1 MNQQKYH
8 KNYQLSQREP
18 QKRTYLRDM
27 PVDGG
32 RAGNTHEQA
41 ISKRAGALIAATAAV
56 MLFFSSVA
64 HSQERDRDDRV
75 AGDGPR
81 AAAQGARPGCQ
92 IIPPLPSTRT
102 NIGILHL
109 FPPRPPP
116 DPPLA
121 G

>member
-41 ISKRAGALIAATAAV
+41 ISKRASALIAATAAV

-75 AGDGPR
+75 AG
-81 AAAQGARPGCQ
+81 QGARPAAERTPPRRHN
-92 IIPPLPSTRT
+92 IPPPAL
-102 NIGILHL
+102 
-109 FPPRPPP
+109 PPP
-116 DPPLA
+116 HTHLTQSPP
-121 G
+121 